1 MFYIHNTELSSKKLL
16 GDFSLY
22 FFDDKKN
29 FVDFRFF
36 AKFWVLLLVVRV
48 LIDAHEVLGDA
59 EVVDHL
65 SYAEERGYD
74 NHTTE
79 RALKE
84 CSGALLQKIIKLD

>member
-1 MFYIHNTELSSKKLL
+1 M
-16 GDFSLY
+16 
-22 FFDDKKN
+22 
-29 FVDFRFF
+29 
-36 AKFWVLLLVVRV
+36 RV

-74 NHTTE
+74 DHTTE